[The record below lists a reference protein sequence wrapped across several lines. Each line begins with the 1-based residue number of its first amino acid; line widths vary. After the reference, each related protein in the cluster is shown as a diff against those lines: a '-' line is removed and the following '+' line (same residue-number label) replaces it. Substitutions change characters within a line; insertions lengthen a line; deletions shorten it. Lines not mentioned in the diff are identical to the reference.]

1 MPSDSS
7 KSGTTIIMQQ
17 QQIQQQQNMT
27 MTSYTQDDIQ
37 TIKAVS
43 NKLLISSITWIL
55 FILLIISILQRNPKK
70 EFSKCE
76 LLKLLSYLEGE
87 LQARDVVIAV
97 LKVSFLSKI

>member
-7 KSGTTIIMQQ
+7 KSGTLIIMQQ

-43 NKLLISSITWIL
+43 SSLSFFKPMDIVYKSNYFKITEK
-55 FILLIISILQRNPKK
+55 SK
-70 EFSKCE
+70 E
-76 LLKLLSYLEGE
+76 G
-87 LQARDVVIAV
+87 V
-97 LKVSFLSKI
+97 

>member
-7 KSGTTIIMQQ
+7 NSGTTIIMQQ

-43 NKLLISSITWIL
+43 TKLVTLNNHLNFVYTSNYFNFTEKS
-55 FILLIISILQRNPKK
+55 K
-70 EFSKCE
+70 E
-76 LLKLLSYLEGE
+76 G
-87 LQARDVVIAV
+87 V
-97 LKVSFLSKI
+97 

>member
-7 KSGTTIIMQQ
+7 KSGTLIIMQQ

-43 NKLLISSITWIL
+43 SSLCLL
-55 FILLIISILQRNPKK
+55 
-70 EFSKCE
+70 
-76 LLKLLSYLEGE
+76 
-87 LQARDVVIAV
+87 
-97 LKVSFLSKI
+97 